1 MFLLVLTA
9 MRFALME
16 AKVALTKLLL
26 EAELEVAPGH
36 EEVAVITR
44 IALRPKDGVMLVL
57 KPINKK

>member
-26 EAELEVAPGH
+26 EVELEIAPGH
-36 EEVAVITR
+36 EELDLETNNGLMR
-44 IALRPKDGVMLVL
+44 SKGGVMLVL
-57 KPINKK
+57 KPVKE

>member
-1 MFLLVLTA
+1 MALTA

-36 EEVAVITR
+36 EEM
-44 IALRPKDGVMLVL
+44 ALETSGGLLRSKDSVMLVL
-57 KPINKK
+57 KPVKK